1 MFRKNKIF
9 HIASLVS
16 LCLALML
23 FAVSYNMGK
32 AELFLWLNIDMGT
45 VGDYYWKTFTNLGDG
60 VLWIL
65 IAVFLWR
72 YKRFYLPLSI
82 YVFVLSTVFTQVF
95 KYWIIPDEPRP
106 TKALAGNTEI
116 HVVPNVELHTVS
128 SFPSG
133 HTATAFCIFL
143 LGCIVFNDRRWLYFG
158 LLYALLVGYSRV
170 YLAQHFP
177 FDVAGGII
185 VALISVY
192 ISLFIFDRTAAKQ
205 KPANKV
211 Y

>member
-1 MFRKNKIF
+1 MFRKYKIF
-9 HIASLVS
+9 HSAAIVSFLIAII
-16 LCLALML
+16 L
-23 FAVSYNMGK
+23 FVCSYIIGK
-32 AELFLWLNIDMGT
+32 ADLFLLLNTNMGT
-45 VGDYYWKTFTNLGDG
+45 VADYYLKAFTNLGDG

-65 IAVFLWR
+65 VALFLWK
-72 YKRFYLPLSI
+72 YKRRFLYLSI
-82 YVFVLSTVFTQVF
+82 YIFILSTTFTQVF

-106 TKALAGNTEI
+106 TKALAGNKTI
-116 HVVPNVELHTVS
+116 HFVPNVELHTVS

-133 HTATAFCIFL
+133 HTATAFCFFL

-185 VALISVY
+185 VALISAY
-192 ISLFIFDRTAAKQ
+192 ISLFIFERTESNQ